1 MPISATKAAVA
12 EGIVP
17 GGGLALLRCIEAVA
31 REEAKCEGDERT
43 GVQILKRALEA
54 PARQIAEN
62 SAVDGGVV
70 VARMLDGQGQ
80 LRLRRRPQGICR
92 SGRGRHHRSDQGG
105 ARRAGE
111 RGFGRQRAAADRGDD
126 DRGAGTSEGP
136 SSRSARDGLVVEG
149 NSAMTGIV
157 LSPEQIRAAPSEV
170 RRWIEQEVASMLA
183 PRPEGGYP
191 VPPVPPA
198 PGRLQPDGSAGHP
211 DARAGLPADRQRV
224 PSNSAAK
231 PAMLP
236 LPGQGLRRF
245 RLADVM
251 HAARLQ
257 TPEQV
262 VRCLEALNEALRR
275 VRNDEGATLYAL
287 DQQGNCLIA
296 EQTQRSILVL
306 WQRIIGGDAP
316 AANAELQQPAVLPH
330 FPPSQHGASDPD
342 FGPPP
347 GAA

>member
-1 MPISATKAAVA
+1 
-12 EGIVP
+12 
-17 GGGLALLRCIEAVA
+17 
-31 REEAKCEGDERT
+31 
-43 GVQILKRALEA
+43 
-54 PARQIAEN
+54 
-62 SAVDGGVV
+62 
-70 VARMLDGQGQ
+70 
-80 LRLRRRPQGICR
+80 
-92 SGRGRHHRSDQGG
+92 
-105 ARRAGE
+105 
-111 RGFGRQRAAADRGDD
+111 
-126 DRGAGTSEGP
+126 
-136 SSRSARDGLVVEG
+136 
-149 NSAMTGIV
+149 MTGIV

-191 VPPVPPA
+191 VPPVPPHLVGCSLMEA
-198 PGRLQPDGSAGHP
+198 QAILMLVQGSLPIASVFFELGRETGNVA
-211 DARAGLPADRQRV
+211 V
-224 PSNSAAK
+224 
-231 PAMLP
+231 
-236 LPGQGLRRF
+236 PGQGLRRF

-262 VRCLEALNEALRR
+262 VRCLDALNEALRR

-330 FPPSQHGASDPD
+330 FPPPQHGASDPD